1 MSSTDVILTGPVF
14 DGRAAEWSDKLVR
27 DMQQTVADHALVE
40 WESDLEA
47 AIRHST
53 PVYQL
58 FPRVEQRDYDV
69 AVNDGWGVTN
79 NLPYGP
85 WLEGVGSR
93 NSPVTR
99 FPGYHALR
107 TAFESV
113 RGQVNDLCEPIRDE
127 YVDRVNHE

>member
-1 MSSTDVILTGPVF
+1 MSTDVKLSGPVF

-27 DMQQTVADHALVE
+27 DLQQTVADHALVE
-40 WESDLEA
+40 WETDLEA
-47 AIRHST
+47 SIRHST
-53 PVYQL
+53 PHYQL
-58 FPRVEQRDYDV
+58 HLRVEQRDFDV

-79 NLPYGP
+79 TLPYGP

-107 TAFESV
+107 GAYESV
-113 RGQVNDLCEPIRDE
+113 SGQVTDLAEPIAE
-127 YVDRVNHE
+127 EFVGRVNHE